1 MGQARIICLVGHSGC
16 GKTTLAAALMQK
28 AGVKDSI
35 ELDASQEEKE
45 RGYTIDMGFGTFETG
60 GVKITL
66 LDTPGGDEFV
76 EEMYKG
82 VGVADL
88 TLLVVSAEKAVE
100 VVAERAWEITG
111 ATKRPTAILVNQMDK
126 ENADFLAAVESM
138 REHFEGKLVP
148 IEVPI
153 REGGAFSGVV
163 DLVANRAVRFAD
175 KSNVEIPADLA
186 DAAAEARSQ
195 LIEEAS
201 TFNDE
206 LMMKFLEDEPI
217 TDAEVASAMAD
228 GVAAGE
234 LVPVLCSSATEGKGL
249 DTLMKAFVDLSVESG
264 GAAGGQVRAVAFNLS
279 SDPYL
284 GRLTYVKVL
293 EGTLKESTSL
303 VNVGTGAKAEV
314 RDIYALEGTKQKRIP
329 QAEPGHVVALG
340 KLEDVAVG
348 ATIAAGAEAAAFEM
362 PEFPKP
368 VYSRAIVPKTQADV
382 EKMSEAIRDVAGTK
396 ATIDVRRDPVT
407 KEMVV
412 HGMGD
417 IHLSVFIERLK
428 NRHNVNLETHQP
440 KIPYKETIR
449 KKAEAK
455 YRHKKQ
461 SGGRG
466 QFGECVLRLEPFD
479 GGYQF
484 LDEIKGAAIPGQ
496 YIPGVEK
503 GVLEAMEEGN
513 LAKYPVTNVSVAVF
527 DGSYHPVDS
536 SELAF
541 KLAARNAFRAAFD
554 QANPCLLEPVM
565 SVEVRVPEEYTGDII
580 SDLNG
585 RRGRILGMDPAGKI
599 TTVRAEVPLIEM
611 LSYALDLKSRTQGRA
626 TFQMDFS
633 KYSQVPGNLQDKI
646 VAQAQTDEE

>member
-1 MGQARIICLVGHSGC
+1 MGQARTICLVGHSGC
-16 GKTTLAAALMQK
+16 GKTTLAEALMKK
-28 AGVKDSI
+28 AGLKDSI
-35 ELDASQEEKE
+35 ELDASHEEKE
-45 RGYTIDMGFGTFETG
+45 RGYTIDMGLATFEANGFTF
-60 GVKITL
+60 TL

-88 TLLVVSAEKAVE
+88 NLLVVSGEKAVE
-100 VVAERAWEITG
+100 VVTERAWEIT
-111 ATKRPTAILVNQMDK
+111 AAAKRPTAVLVNLMDR
-126 ENADFLAAVESM
+126 ENADFAAAVESM
-138 REHFEGKLVP
+138 REQFEGKLVP
-148 IEVPI
+148 IEIPI
-153 REGGAFSGVV
+153 RESGTFAGVV
-163 DLVANRAVRFAD
+163 DLVAHQAVRFGGKAS
-175 KSNVEIPADLA
+175 KEIPVDLA
-186 DAAAEARSQ
+186 DTVAEARSQ

-217 TDAEVASAMAD
+217 TNAEVAEALAK
-228 GVAAGE
+228 GVAGGE

-249 DTLMKAFVDLSVESG
+249 DTLTKAFAELSVDPG
-264 GAAGGQVRAVAFNLS
+264 GDAAAQPRAIVFNLA

-284 GRLTYVKVL
+284 GRLSFAKVL
-293 EGTLKESTSL
+293 DGTLKEGSVL
-303 VNVGTGAKAEV
+303 HDVATGARVDV
-314 RDIYALEGTKQKRIP
+314 RDLYALGGTKQKRAQ
-329 QAEPGHVVALG
+329 QAGPGHVVALG
-340 KLEDVAVG
+340 KVEDAAIG
-348 ATIAAGAEAAAFEM
+348 ATIAASKDAQAFAM
-362 PEFPKP
+362 PGFPKP
-368 VYSRAIVPKTQADV
+368 VFARAIVPKTQADV

-396 ATIDVRRDPVT
+396 ATIEVGRDPVT

-412 HGMGD
+412 QGMGD
-417 IHLSVFIERLK
+417 IHLSVFIERLR
-428 NRHNVNLETHQP
+428 NRHNVHLETRQP
-440 KIPYKETIR
+440 KIAYKETIR

-466 QFGECVLRLEPFD
+466 QFGECVLRIEPFE

-541 KLAARNAFRAAFD
+541 KLAGRHAFRDAFD
-554 QANPCLLEPVM
+554 KASPCLLEPVM
-565 SVEVRVPEEYTGDII
+565 LVSVRVPEEFTGDII

-585 RRGRILGMDPAGKI
+585 RRGRILGMDPAGKT
-599 TTVRAEVPLIEM
+599 TTVRAEVPAIEM
-611 LSYALDLKSRTQGRA
+611 QNYALDLKSRTQGRA
-626 TFQMDFS
+626 TFQMQFS
-633 KYSQVPGNLQDKI
+633 KYSQVPGNLQEKI
-646 VAQAQTDEE
+646 VAQAQTEE